1 MRGQQYGPEHV
12 VIALEQLLGLTASGK
27 SEHLSLLH
35 TRMVELGV
43 SGPSRL
49 CLSLPDH
56 PQVRSGIDNERESG
70 SVHDAGLDE
79 EINAWVLNTPCGVD
93 Q

>member
-12 VIALEQLLGLTASGK
+12 VIALEQLLDLTASGK

-35 TRMVELGV
+35 SRMVELGV
-43 SGPSRL
+43 SIPSRL
-49 CLSLPDH
+49 CLTLPDH
-56 PQVRSGIDNERESG
+56 PQIRSEVDDEHESG
-70 SVHDAGLDE
+70 SVLDAGLE
-79 EINAWVLNTPCGVD
+79 EINAWVLNTPCGVG

>member
-35 TRMVELGV
+35 TRMAELGV
-43 SGPSRL
+43 SSPSRL
-49 CLSLPDH
+49 CLPLPDH
-56 PQVRSGIDNERESG
+56 QQIESGVDDEYESG
-70 SVHDAGLDE
+70 SIQDAGSDE
-79 EINAWVLNTPCGVD
+79 EIKAWVLNTSCGVN
-93 Q
+93 